1 MILGLRIKLFCASLD
16 GRNLNTMTKLIAI
29 KLLVNDKMKEFEE
42 LIKFVSTG
50 CGPEAKAPSIN
61 GKEEEAFIFWP

>member
-1 MILGLRIKLFCASLD
+1 
-16 GRNLNTMTKLIAI
+16 MTKLIAI

-50 CGPEAKAPSIN
+50 CGPEAKAPETPYLSNYIL
-61 GKEEEAFIFWP
+61 